1 MTSRKASLL
10 TSFDAFF
17 DWQVHA
23 VTTKSGGMCF
33 EYYRYNTTHRT
44 DDLVTYNDVYNRPTN
59 QIYRTKDYEY

>member
-1 MTSRKASLL
+1 ML
-10 TSFDAFF
+10 FF